1 MPLSLALG
9 PEIRGKFSQLGP
21 APTPQSKWTGGGSSN
36 NFSDAANWDVA
47 PIVGSDLV
55 FAGTTR
61 LTPNNDATAG
71 TVFGSVTFDNTA
83 GAFVIGG
90 NSIANL
96 MAIINNSSNSQQLN
110 FPMTVAGN
118 LQVDTETQ
126 DIKIVGVVSGAGRVT
141 KSGPSYTM
149 RMYSTNTYSG
159 GTALSE
165 GTIAANAD
173 NILGTG
179 TLTTANGTTL
189 SSTNGANNRFDCAIV
204 LNGTL
209 NVTAYFG
216 GGGDYRF
223 YGVVSGSGSI
233 NVLADGNGRRLEFHA
248 VNTFTGGIT
257 LGVGNQNVRGKLEA
271 FNNNAFGTG
280 PISWNQ
286 NGAYIGIYDGGV
298 GPYTLPNAIT
308 IPSGA
313 TLSIALRTSVGLTGV
328 ISGGGNLLVSNG
340 GFGSG
345 TCLITQDMTLGGYVS
360 VLGNGI
366 QVSFNGNI
374 SCGVFTSSAFHT
386 QVTGSVASADF
397 SDTVHMNVGI
407 DSLANIGT
415 LNVSG
420 NAVFNSANE
429 ITEYVSGGT
438 ALSQIIVGGTC
449 ALGGMTVN
457 FSGTL
462 NAGTYTIISSTGAM
476 TGTVVQG
483 TAPSGRTWVSLM
495 VVGNNL
501 VAVFT

>member
-47 PIVGSDLV
+47 PIVGSDLI

-110 FPMTVAGN
+110 FPMTIASN

-159 GTALSE
+159 GTTLDE

-179 TLTTANGTTL
+179 TLTTADGTTL

-209 NVTAYFG
+209 NIPAYFG
-216 GGGDYRF
+216 GGGDYQF
-223 YGVVSGSGSI
+223 WGVVSGSGSI

-257 LGVGNQNVRGKLEA
+257 LGVGNQYTRGKIEA

-286 NGAYIGIYDGGV
+286 NGAYIGIYNGGV
-298 GPYTLPNAIT
+298 GQYTIPNAIT

-313 TLSIALRTSVGLTGV
+313 KAAINLTTLVDFTGV
-328 ISGGGNLLVSNG
+328 ISGSGSLDVIDAAGGG
-340 GFGSG
+340 ICIFH
-345 TCLITQDMTLGGYVS
+345 QDMTLGGAVS
-360 VLGNGI
+360 VLGGNI
-366 QVSFNGNI
+366 QVAFNGNVT
-374 SCGVFTSSAFHT
+374 CGAFTSTAFDT

-397 SDTVHMNVGI
+397 SGTAHMNVGI

-438 ALSQIIVGGTC
+438 AHSQIIVGGTC

-483 TAPSGRTWVSLM
+483 TAPSGRTWASLM

>member
-1 MPLSLALG
+1 MRGLGLGRGFSLRKTTHTAG
-9 PEIRGKFSQLGP
+9 NPIVTS
-21 APTPQSKWTGGGSSN
+21 TWVGGGSTN

-47 PIVGSDLV
+47 PSNNGILI
-55 FAGTTR
+55 FAGSTR
-61 LTPNNDATAG
+61 LAPNNDTTGLAISQVVFSAG
-71 TVFGSVTFDNTA
+71 A
-83 GAFVIGG
+83 GAFTVSGTEIT
-90 NSIANL
+90 NPTSIV
-96 MAIINNSSNSQQLN
+96 NNSSNVQQIN
-110 FPMTVAGN
+110 NNISTTANMTVN
-118 LQVDTETQ
+118 TNSQ
-126 DIKIVGVVSGAGRVT
+126 DIKLTNIIDGTGKLIKTGTYAL
-141 KSGPSYTM
+141 
-149 RMYSTNTYSG
+149 RMYSTNIYSG
-159 GTALSE
+159 GTDLIAGEL
-165 GTIAANAD
+165 AANAD

-179 TLTTANGTTL
+179 TLTTSNGATL
-189 SSTNGANNRFDCAIV
+189 SSTNGASNRFDCAIV

-209 NVTAYFG
+209 NIPAYFG

-223 YGVVSGSGSI
+223 YGVISGSGSI
-233 NVLADGNGRRLEFHA
+233 NVVSDGNGRRLEFHA

-313 TLSIALRTSVGLTGV
+313 TLTIALRASVDLTGV

-360 VLGNGI
+360 VLSNGI
-366 QVSFNGNI
+366 QVSFNGNVT
-374 SCGVFTSSAFHT
+374 CGVFTSSAFHT

-407 DSLANIGT
+407 DSLANIGV
-415 LNVSG
+415 LNVTG
-420 NAVFNSANE
+420 NAIFNSANE
-429 ITEYVSGGT
+429 ITESVAGGT
-438 ALSQIIVGGTC
+438 ALSQIVVGGTC
-449 ALGGMTVN
+449 ALGGVTIN
-457 FSGTL
+457 FSGAL
-462 NAGTYTIISSTGAM
+462 DAGTYTIMSSTGAM
-476 TGTVVQG
+476 SG
-483 TAPSGRTWVSLM
+483 TAAQGSAPTGRTWVSLM
-495 VVGNNL
+495 VVSNNL